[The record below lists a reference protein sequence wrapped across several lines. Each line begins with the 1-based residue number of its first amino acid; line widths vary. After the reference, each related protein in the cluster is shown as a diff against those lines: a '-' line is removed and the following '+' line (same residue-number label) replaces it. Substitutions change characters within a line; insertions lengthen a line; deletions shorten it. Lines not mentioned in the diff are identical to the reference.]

1 MDPHLVVRPARFP
14 HAQSLSVRELPFKAE
29 EDPAVTE
36 EHLQAVLS
44 QGRKVLVEAW
54 VHEPQQLPQVHLQEM
69 HVAEPLPVCQ
79 DLHPRAPPCPQHNP
93 GPLTLVS
100 ASSSHTE
107 PQLTAPAHRQLL
119 TFSQEHP
126 RPLQLFHK
134 ERGRVKRKPQDCYVV
149 KRKTERIRLG
159 KAACNPEN
167 RQDVAI
173 YSISFQQ
180 GLCNV

>member
-14 HAQSLSVRELPFKAE
+14 HAQSLSVGELPFKAE

-79 DLHPRAPPCPQHNP
+79 DLHPQSPPMSPAQSRPTNTGLSFVLPHR
-93 GPLTLVS
+93 
-100 ASSSHTE
+100 
-107 PQLTAPAHRQLL
+107 APAHSPGSQAAPYVQPGAPQATAAIPQGKREGEKKTPGLL
-119 TFSQEHP
+119 RCE
-126 RPLQLFHK
+126 K
-134 ERGRVKRKPQDCYVV
+134 EDGENQA
-149 KRKTERIRLG
+149 G
-159 KAACNPEN
+159 QSSMN